1 MLLVLIIDP
10 SIPITNAPQTNNK
23 ENQCNENF
31 LQCFMLRVVQI
42 TSVTIAIVIIDKILN
57 NHANSPINNAIC
69 FLRSLNAYV
78 FYGVNNEGLKY
89 INNQLVKYLQ
99 LSFYFGV
106 FHSFEPCATIER
118 SWHKRYRT
126 ITPLKVDQK
135 LDVLR
140 YIGLTL

>member
-1 MLLVLIIDP
+1 
-10 SIPITNAPQTNNK
+10 
-23 ENQCNENF
+23 
-31 LQCFMLRVVQI
+31 MLRVVQI

-69 FLRSLNAYV
+69 FLQSLNAYV

-89 INNQLVKYLQ
+89 INNQLVKHLQ

-118 SWHKRYRT
+118 SWYKRYRT